1 MGNITET
8 SVFEKLAKQQEEE
21 MENDEMNLITSQ
33 RDLIN
38 IIENRG
44 YSYGLRHLN
53 IYADDFKDLSTWQEV
68 LQCLGIE
75 ENYGVTLAIVGVK
88 KESEEEVVVINDDG
102 QIYNPTNIRG
112 EE

>member
-53 IYADDFKDLSTWQEV
+53 IYADDFKNSSTWQEV
-68 LQCLGIE
+68 LQCLSVDDC
-75 ENYGVTLAIVGVK
+75 YGVTLAVVGIK
-88 KESEEEVVVINDDG
+88 KELENE
-102 QIYNPTNIRG
+102 
-112 EE
+112 

>member
-8 SVFEKLAKQQEEE
+8 SVFQKLAKQQEEE

-68 LQCLGIE
+68 LQCLSVDDCH
-75 ENYGVTLAIVGVK
+75 GVTLAVVGI
-88 KESEEEVVVINDDG
+88 KEELENE
-102 QIYNPTNIRG
+102 
-112 EE
+112 